1 MVTMPIVTCENF
13 EYNTGNGI
21 LDVEKYSNG
30 KFYMYGTLLV
40 ASSNLG
46 VLNIKPPFT
55 MSRWGCAVTPNYSNY
70 PDLIASA
77 SLTSGSIRID
87 LTKNGRGT
95 PEMDNNVNIVVIGR
109 WK

>member
-1 MVTMPIVTCENF
+1 MVKVPIVTCDF
-13 EYNTGNGI
+13 FDYSTGNGT
-21 LDVEKYSNG
+21 LHVEKYSDG

-46 VLNIKPPFT
+46 VLIIKPPFT
-55 MSRWGCAVTPNYSNY
+55 MSKWGCTVTPNYSNY

-77 SLTSGSIRID
+77 SLTSESIRID

-95 PEMDNNVNIVVIGR
+95 PEMDNNVNIIVIGR
-109 WK
+109 WQ